1 MHLDE
6 FGCIR
11 VHLGAFGYIWVHL
24 RSFGCIFQLSWKGHV
39 RGSLIELGK
48 PKVIFRE
55 TQKWMKKVFRG
66 DANIITLAIATTS
79 VASVTLSQEEWKKL
93 KST

>member
-1 MHLDE
+1 M
-6 FGCIR
+6 
-11 VHLGAFGYIWVHL
+11 
-24 RSFGCIFQLSWKGHV
+24 SWKGHV

-66 DANIITLAIATTS
+66 DANIITLAIARTEMA
-79 VASVTLSQEEWKKL
+79 ASTPIIQLSAWNLNAKTKNA
-93 KST
+93 